1 MHSCLAWHRAYVDFA
16 RPTSRW
22 WWWWYWTPPKR
33 MRRNTTFPT
42 RYNTCPPGTLLPRM
56 GKMSLPGP
64 NGAGKHPQEL
74 TLPKIGKQSKIL
86 PKHPWRSS
94 PAYYG
99 VVKISHTFKHLRICK
114 KIIKWDW
121 LPVTLS
127 KDICQTFWI
136 SLPLA
141 SCQRIRSS
149 DILSFSASRLLPPE
163 ARNAM
168 GPALSLPLNYR
179 LHRRGAPHRHRQ
191 RTRPDG
197 HRRHH
202 HPH

>member
-1 MHSCLAWHRAYVDFA
+1 
-16 RPTSRW
+16 
-22 WWWWYWTPPKR
+22 

-99 VVKISHTFKHLRICK
+99 VLNPVVKISHSFKHPRTWDIRPVRLDCVIFLIFQ
-114 KIIKWDW
+114 KIKR
-121 LPVTLS
+121 LMAVNALQCRG
-127 KDICQTFWI
+127 KLLDI
-136 SLPLA
+136 
-141 SCQRIRSS
+141 SCNI
-149 DILSFSASRLLPPE
+149 
-163 ARNAM
+163 
-168 GPALSLPLNYR
+168 NY
-179 LHRRGAPHRHRQ
+179 
-191 RTRPDG
+191 
-197 HRRHH
+197 
-202 HPH
+202 

>member
-1 MHSCLAWHRAYVDFA
+1 MQTLFVSFSSQFDQWVLKNLNWIVAGRRAQLPCLAPRLCRFRSSHLQMMMMMMMILD
-16 RPTSRW
+16 
-22 WWWWYWTPPKR
+22 PPKR

-114 KIIKWDW
+114 KIIK
-121 LPVTLS
+121 
-127 KDICQTFWI
+127 
-136 SLPLA
+136 
-141 SCQRIRSS
+141 
-149 DILSFSASRLLPPE
+149 
-163 ARNAM
+163 
-168 GPALSLPLNYR
+168 
-179 LHRRGAPHRHRQ
+179 
-191 RTRPDG
+191 
-197 HRRHH
+197 
-202 HPH
+202 